1 MNAGARGRGAPPADA
16 LARIVEQARR
26 EREERERGYREQAL
40 RLLPHVCARC
50 GRDFAGPRLR
60 ELTVHHKDHDHHHN
74 PADGSNWELLCL
86 YCHDDEH
93 MRELEQRAR
102 GGAGAGRA
110 DAPASATHR
119 PFEALAGLLKERK

>member
-1 MNAGARGRGAPPADA
+1 MNLPARSRGAAADDA
-16 LARIVEQARR
+16 LARLLEQARR
-26 EREERERGYREQAL
+26 ERETRERGYRERAL

-60 ELTVHHKDHDHHHN
+60 ELTVHHKDHDHRNN
-74 PADGSNWELLCL
+74 PSDGSNWELLCV

-93 MRELEQRAR
+93 MRELEERAR
-102 GGAGAGRA
+102 GGGAARA

-119 PFEALAGLLKERK
+119 PFESLSGLLKERK

>member
-1 MNAGARGRGAPPADA
+1 MNVPARGRGAASDDA
-16 LARIVEQARR
+16 LARLVEQARR
-26 EREERERGYREQAL
+26 ERETRERGYRERAL

-60 ELTVHHKDHDHHHN
+60 ELTVHHKDHDHRNN
-74 PADGSNWELLCL
+74 PPDGSNWELLCV

-102 GGAGAGRA
+102 GGGPAART
-110 DAPASATHR
+110 DAPPSATHR
-119 PFEALAGLLKERK
+119 PFESLAGLLKERK

>member
-1 MNAGARGRGAPPADA
+1 MQYNENARLDPSQMGSGGGSKRTGWC
-16 LARIVEQARR
+16 
-26 EREERERGYREQAL
+26 ERERGYRDRAL

-60 ELTVHHKDHDHHHN
+60 ELTVHHKDHDHHNN
-74 PADGSNWELLCL
+74 PADGSNWEMLCV

-102 GGAGAGRA
+102 GGGPAARAGA
-110 DAPASATHR
+110 PSATHR
-119 PFEALAGLLKERK
+119 PFESLAGLLKERK

>member
-1 MNAGARGRGAPPADA
+1 MNAPARGRGAASDDA
-16 LARIVEQARR
+16 LARLVEQARR
-26 EREERERGYREQAL
+26 ERETRERGYRERAL

-60 ELTVHHKDHDHHHN
+60 ELTVHHKDHDHHNN
-74 PADGSNWELLCL
+74 PADGSNWEMLCV

-102 GGAGAGRA
+102 GGGPAARAGA
-110 DAPASATHR
+110 PSATHR
-119 PFEALAGLLKERK
+119 PFESLAGLLKERK